1 MDEVGS
7 WGLNRTPL
15 PYCIISIEPWHR
27 ISSLRIYG
35 TICLKIKTWPTEP
48 QVDGTGFTF
57 INDIAEHIMEWEETI
72 QQNMCSIYDTA
83 LYCGLANKLLIQYKA
98 PTHTLSQR
106 IPNCSTTIQTGSVS
120 SIKCGHT
127 PNFSVPNAYTC
138 NRSRLNFSDK
148 FQSSLV
154 LTIRGHLQVIPSS
167 AGNCPR

>member
-1 MDEVGS
+1 
-7 WGLNRTPL
+7 
-15 PYCIISIEPWHR
+15 
-27 ISSLRIYG
+27 
-35 TICLKIKTWPTEP
+35 
-48 QVDGTGFTF
+48 
-57 INDIAEHIMEWEETI
+57 
-72 QQNMCSIYDTA
+72 MCSIYDTA

-106 IPNCSTTIQTGSVS
+106 IPNCSTTIQIGSVS

-154 LTIRGHLQVIPSS
+154 LTIRGHLQVIVILHDDTLSKKYTS
-167 AGNCPR
+167 IFNKLNETS